1 MNINWEYLNARIVGD
16 GVMWLSHVESKEQDT
31 SSIVV
36 CTNPNI
42 TNNLNG
48 VARQMIKLIPP
59 ILKLRKVNHA
69 HMHSN
74 ARIVKT
80 ITRWTPTNVHSGNIG
95 SIVTGIAKNKS
106 KSVKIKTS
114 WFAQLWVTS

>member
-1 MNINWEYLNARIVGD
+1 ML
-16 GVMWLSHVESKEQDT
+16 LSHAESKEQDV
-31 SSIVV
+31 SSTAVH
-36 CTNPNI
+36 TNPN
-42 TNNLNG
+42 TTDNLDG
-48 VARQMIKLIPP
+48 VARQIIKLISP

-69 HMHSN
+69 HIHSN
-74 ARIVKT
+74 AQIVEV

-114 WFAQLWVTS
+114 